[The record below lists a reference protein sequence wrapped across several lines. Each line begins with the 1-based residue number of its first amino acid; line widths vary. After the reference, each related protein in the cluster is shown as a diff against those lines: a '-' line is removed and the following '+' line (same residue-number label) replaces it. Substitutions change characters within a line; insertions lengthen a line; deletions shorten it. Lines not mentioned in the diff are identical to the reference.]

1 MTFII
6 DRFEGEFAVVE
17 AEGNFYNIPKI
28 LLPPNAKEGDVITT
42 AIDTKETESK
52 MTEARNL
59 LDDLFNE
66 RK

>member
-6 DRFEGEFAVVE
+6 DRFEGNMAVVE
-17 AEGNFYNIPKI
+17 LGDNFYNIPKA
-28 LLPPNAKEGDVITT
+28 LLPENAKEGDVITT
-42 AIDTKETESK
+42 EINEKETK
-52 MTEARNL
+52 VKKAEARSL